1 MRTTARSRPPIYFF
15 GDSLGLLGFGGG
27 RQRETIEASLVFED
41 DDKEEEEEGEG
52 EGRGIFEEGEEGGR
66 FEKAK
71 YPIEN
76 LKPKVF
82 DEELNRSTEQIP
94 SETGKEMKE
103 GCTTSPQVP
112 SSPISSTSPPTSMQQ
127 GPAPPPTTTTEPPP
141 TTTEPP
147 PTTTAPPPTT
157 TAPPPSSKID
167 NSPLTTIM
175 VDSRK
180 NLSSPAEGGGSLTR
194 EEIIKLF
201 TSRNPPDQKSS

>member
-1 MRTTARSRPPIYFF
+1 MQESPQLLASVRTTARSRPPIYFF

-103 GCTTSPQVP
+103 GCGVSPQVP
-112 SSPISSTSPPTSMQQ
+112 SSPISSTSRPTSMQQ
-127 GPAPPPTTTTEPPP
+127 GPAPTPTTTTAP
-141 TTTEPP
+141 T
-147 PTTTAPPPTT
+147 PTTT